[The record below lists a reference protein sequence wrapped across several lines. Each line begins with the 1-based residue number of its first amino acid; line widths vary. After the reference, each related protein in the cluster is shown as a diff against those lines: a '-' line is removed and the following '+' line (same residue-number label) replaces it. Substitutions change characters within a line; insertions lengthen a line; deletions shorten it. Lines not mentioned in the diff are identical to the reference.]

1 MCAAKGGL
9 HDEASTKSDFLSI
22 FVGEVYGIISRMTD
36 ESARGHRELADAMN
50 STGVP
55 DEEIQSKSQLW
66 PVSKKCFLTTVS
78 GAHTLPKSCSA
89 MWRRTL
95 KTTTPPPPP
104 PPPDSLNA
112 TTAGGHRSSC
122 LDDHNTL
129 LYNYPLE
136 FCPKLPRAA
145 SSVFFE
151 RCGFPDLLTL
161 RDLAH
166 KRLSIVDVMLDKTN
180 KFSKKFLRIKDN
192 VFFCWKTSTIFKTLS
207 SILEEEIKNFTFE
220 AFICTYL
227 DNYIGTK
234 KCVAVYSELWLAEY
248 EYVGANI
255 DTLLGRRYSEL
266 DKHLNKTNTRLFS
279 ENVIL
284 VAHQV
289 CRIMTRFGE
298 LGLAFFDAKLDNFC
312 VNPSTMEV
320 KCIDVEHVIPFS
332 FGSPKYE
339 CEGFAQMAP
348 EMTLKYSGEI
358 GVFTNTWGVAYCLK
372 MMGQAMKHNGSSKR
386 ERGFLDH
393 FQATITNI
401 LKDPSIRR
409 TTRLEDLA
417 HLIVCY
423 HFETKEA
430 GCREEEEKEDDEL
443 SLLYL
448 E

>member
-1 MCAAKGGL
+1 MCS
-9 HDEASTKSDFLSI
+9 DEASTKSDFLSI
-22 FVGEVYGIISRMTD
+22 FVREVYGIISRMTD
-36 ESARGHRELADAMN
+36 ESARGHRELVDAMN
-50 STGVP
+50 STGVL
-55 DEEIQSKSQLW
+55 DEDIENNSQLW
-66 PVSKKCFLTTVS
+66 PVSQKCFLTTNTL
-78 GAHTLPKSCSA
+78 HTKSCTT

-95 KTTTPPPPP
+95 KTTPPPSPA
-104 PPPDSLNA
+104 SLDV
-112 TTAGGHRSSC
+112 TSC
-122 LDDHNTL
+122 RDDWTNNTL

-136 FCPKLPRAA
+136 FCPKLPRRA
-145 SSVFFE
+145 SRVFFE
-151 RCGFPDLLTL
+151 RCGFPDLHTL
-161 RDLAH
+161 SDLAH
-166 KRLSIVDVMLDKTN
+166 KRLSIVDVMLDETN
-180 KFSKKFLRIKDN
+180 KFSKKFLRVKDN
-192 VFFCWKTSTIFKTLS
+192 VFFCWETNTIFKTLP

-312 VNPSTMEV
+312 VDPSTMQV
-320 KCIDVEHVIPFS
+320 KCIDAEHVIPFS